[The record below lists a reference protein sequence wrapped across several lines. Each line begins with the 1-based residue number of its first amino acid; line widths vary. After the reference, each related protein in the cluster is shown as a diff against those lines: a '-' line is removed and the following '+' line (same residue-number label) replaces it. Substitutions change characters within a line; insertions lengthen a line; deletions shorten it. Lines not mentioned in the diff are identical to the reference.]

1 MGGKNEHG
9 LDGHYTFVFDILN
22 FNYVYWKYAGYA
34 GLTSVD
40 LVKKPLI
47 ISEPHESVKTMID
60 SFVAEQILQCC
71 FYDSNATWNRGEFL
85 IPKINEEFE
94 DRYNKRST
102 IFDWRNRIDDL
113 AKLSDTEKE
122 AVSILKDKAEL
133 TLKLF

>member
-1 MGGKNEHG
+1 MKTITRDFLASKVNQNQHWKAHGVNIKPLTDTIFCFTQHNFLGGKNEHG

-85 IPKINEEFE
+85 IPKINE
-94 DRYNKRST
+94 
-102 IFDWRNRIDDL
+102 
-113 AKLSDTEKE
+113 
-122 AVSILKDKAEL
+122 
-133 TLKLF
+133 